1 MSDPGYFGIA
11 VVALALSFLAAWGRR
26 ALQQFSRREL
36 EEICRRHE
44 DKQRFR
50 EILTYD
56 DQVALG
62 VESLQ
67 ALATVAWTLLA
78 VAWALVRFAPG
89 GRPGFAT
96 TAAVFAA
103 VVLVYLVFQLWLPRT
118 LTRLGAAWFVYHF
131 WHLLW
136 LIRRVMTP
144 LVALGEFVDVVIHRL
159 AGRERPKPS
168 EDAFEEELRTIV
180 SRGHREGVLEEDYHE
195 MLVGV
200 IKLRDVDVADIMT
213 PRTEMFTLPADTTV
227 GEALEA
233 IIQRGFTRIPV
244 YRETRD
250 DIIGVLY
257 AKDLLP
263 VLAEDPQA
271 RSRSIESLLRQPH
284 FVPETKRVDDLLEEF
299 QRTQNHIAIVL
310 DEYGGVSGLVTIEDI
325 LEEIVGEIADEYD
338 RRPVEEIKQIDDH
351 TVEVLAKVHLDEL
364 NDRLGIHLEED
375 GDFDTI
381 GGYVFS
387 TLGRIPRPGEQ
398 LQQDNL
404 RITVLEA
411 TPRRIERL
419 RIEVLENGKNGN
431 QP

>member
-1 MSDPGYFGIA
+1 MSDQGYFGMA
-11 VVALALSFLAAWGRR
+11 VVALVLSFLAAWGRR
-26 ALQQFSRREL
+26 ALQEFSRRDL
-36 EEICRRHE
+36 EEICRRNE

-50 EILTYD
+50 EILAHD
-56 DQVALG
+56 DQAALG

-67 ALATVAWTLLA
+67 GLATVAWILLA
-78 VAWALVRFAPG
+78 MAWALGRFAPE
-89 GRPGFAT
+89 GRPSFGV
-96 TAAVFAA
+96 TAGVFVA
-103 VVLVYLVFQLWLPRT
+103 VVSVYLLFQLWLPRT

-131 WHLLW
+131 WNLLW
-136 LIRRVMTP
+136 LIRRVMAP
-144 LVALGEFVDVVIHRL
+144 LVAAGEFVDVVIHRL
-159 AGRERPKPS
+159 AGRERPQPS

-200 IKLRDVDVADIMT
+200 IRLRDVDVADIMT
-213 PRTEMFTLPADTTV
+213 PRTEMFTLPLDSTV
-227 GEALEA
+227 GQALEA

-250 DIIGVLY
+250 DIVGVLY

-271 RSRSIESLLRQPH
+271 RRRPIESLLRQPY
-284 FVPETKRVDDLLEEF
+284 FVPETKRVDDLLEDF
-299 QRTQNHIAIVL
+299 QRTQSHIAIVL

-325 LEEIVGEIADEYD
+325 LEEIVGEITDEYD
-338 RRPVEEIKQIDDH
+338 RQPVEEIKQIDEH

-364 NDRLGIHLEED
+364 NDRLGLHLEEN

-398 LQQDNL
+398 LQRDNL

-411 TPRRIERL
+411 TPRRIQRL

-431 QP
+431 QE